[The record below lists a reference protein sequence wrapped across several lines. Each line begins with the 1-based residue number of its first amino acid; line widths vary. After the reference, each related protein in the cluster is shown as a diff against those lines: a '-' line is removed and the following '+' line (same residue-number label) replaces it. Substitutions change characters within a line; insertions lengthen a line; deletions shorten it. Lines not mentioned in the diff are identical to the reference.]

1 MMAMVEPYW
10 QRLSVREQGLVMAA
24 GVLLACVALW
34 LGVAQPMLAWRDA
47 ARAAYA
53 GNAADQY
60 EITAGIAR
68 YQALQ
73 AYETGGTA
81 EREPVRSVVAG
92 SANRAGIVLSRV
104 LPDEAGR
111 LNIWIEGVDPA
122 RLMQW
127 LETLSRDHGVIVVRA
142 GLERSGEDLLRAQ
155 LLLARGGA

>member
-1 MMAMVEPYW
+1 MRAMVEPYW
-10 QRLSVREQGLVMAA
+10 QRLSVREQGLVLAA
-24 GVLLACVALW
+24 SVLLACMALW
-34 LGVAQPMLAWRDA
+34 LGIAQPLLGWRDA

-53 GNAADQY
+53 GNAAAQY

-73 AYETGGTA
+73 AGETGSAA

-92 SANRAGIVLSRV
+92 AANRANIVLSRV

-127 LETLSRDHGVIVVRA
+127 LEILSREHGVIVVRA
-142 GLERSGEDLLRAQ
+142 GLERSGEGSLRAQ